1 MHQNYIKY
9 NAETPQKYPQSF
21 TGKERDSET
30 GFSYFG
36 ARYYDSDLMTGWLSV
51 DPLADK
57 YPSLSP
63 YAYCAWNPIKLVD
76 PDGEEL
82 VFTGESEYVNSLLKI
97 MNSCFSFS
105 SDVFSIV
112 DGKVQ
117 SRELN
122 SEELSLMSK
131 KQQAFYTTIM
141 SAVNDDET
149 ISIGVLNNDRNVLFG
164 SWEYSKIDVADIN
177 ALGVGDGMDMY
188 STIAHEIAE
197 QHYKQTSIVPI
208 YSAGHA
214 HGYRAEELVSGTSR
228 LKETTIEG
236 RIINFKN
243 IDYNTNTFFSTIV
256 FINKDNNVTKI
267 IRKATNI

>member
-1 MHQNYIKY
+1 MYQNYIKY
-9 NAETPQKYPQSF
+9 NTETPPKTPFTF

-30 GFSYFG
+30 SYSYFG

-51 DPLADK
+51 DPMADK
-57 YPSLSP
+57 YPGLSP
-63 YAYCAWNPIKLVD
+63 YAYCGWNPIKLVD

-122 SEELSLMSK
+122 SEELNSMSE
-131 KQQAFYTTIM
+131 KQQAFYKTIM
-141 SAVNDDET
+141 SAVNDDER

-164 SWEYSKIDVADIN
+164 SWKYNKIDVADIN

-188 STIAHEIAE
+188 SIIAHEIAE
-197 QHYKQTSIVPI
+197 QHYKQTSIIPV

-228 LKETTIEG
+228 LKETTIG
-236 RIINFKN
+236 GCIINFKN
-243 IDYNTNTFFSTIV
+243 IDYNTSTFFSTIV
-256 FINKDNNVTKI
+256 FINKDNNVTKV
-267 IRKATNI
+267 IRKTINI